1 MNNYHN
7 QQAILECTEVNATLL
22 IPLQTIDSD
31 KCAFIIGFSCTVW
44 TKMMSLA
51 GSLAD
56 GVLADAI
63 LIPPCP
69 PILPTNILKVR
80 GPRKRYGNK

>member
-1 MNNYHN
+1 MR
-7 QQAILECTEVNATLL
+7 
-22 IPLQTIDSD
+22 S
-31 KCAFIIGFSCTVW
+31 F
-44 TKMMSLA
+44 A

-69 PILPTNILKVR
+69 PKVR
-80 GPRKRYGNK
+80 DRQKCNTKTIY

>member
-1 MNNYHN
+1 MK
-7 QQAILECTEVNATLL
+7 T
-22 IPLQTIDSD
+22 
-31 KCAFIIGFSCTVW
+31 
-44 TKMMSLA
+44 LA

-69 PILPTNILKVR
+69 PILPTNIMMAR
-80 GPRKRYGNK
+80 GPRKKYSN